1 MALWK
6 AMEKP
11 RSPQS
16 KLPFPKS
23 KTPYRRTRPDS
34 TKIVWPGF
42 SLYDS
47 TFLAAL
53 DIILQEIKKLHFSL
67 VLKAKMQ
74 LFNGAGMGTRTPTPE
89 AREPKSRMSTNS
101 IMPAFRKTPLFLH
114 GEGTRGRA
122 NCYIRSGTHR
132 LDLRMPVT
140 CIRRYYVIVP
150 YPARWVNRKRRAFV
164 RFAQGRSRSKRHPTK
179 LFLTH

>member
-16 KLPFPKS
+16 KLPFPES
-23 KTPYRRTRPDS
+23 QTPYRRTRPDS

-101 IMPAFRKTPLFLH
+101 IMPAFRENASIF
-114 GEGTRGRA
+114 TRGGDPRQSKLLYPQRHTQVGPA
-122 NCYIRSGTHR
+122 NAGNLYPWI
-132 LDLRMPVT
+132 LRNSTIPGPMG
-140 CIRRYYVIVP
+140 
-150 YPARWVNRKRRAFV
+150 
-164 RFAQGRSRSKRHPTK
+164 Q
-179 LFLTH
+179 